1 MVRKVLLICGFLA
14 SLLYVGTDIL
24 AAMRYEGYSYTA
36 QAVSELSAIGA
47 PTRPLVV
54 PLFTMHSVLQ
64 IAFGLGVWMS
74 ARRKR
79 SLRFT
84 AGLLVGVGLIDLV
97 GPFFP
102 MHLRG
107 AELTLTDTM
116 HIILA
121 SVTVV
126 FILLTIGVGAN
137 AFGKRFRLYSIGTIA
152 VLVVGGAL
160 AFLDASRVA
169 ANRPT
174 PWLGVTEHL
183 NIYGYMLWMAVL
195 ALALL
200 RVRDTAASDDFSG
213 TSDSR

>member
-1 MVRKVLLICGFLA
+1 
-14 SLLYVGTDIL
+14 
-24 AAMRYEGYSYTA
+24 
-36 QAVSELSAIGA
+36 
-47 PTRPLVV
+47 
-54 PLFTMHSVLQ
+54 
-64 IAFGLGVWMS
+64 
-74 ARRKR
+74 
-79 SLRFT
+79 
-84 AGLLVGVGLIDLV
+84 
-97 GPFFP
+97 

-200 RVRDTAASDDFSG
+200 RVRDTAASDDFSRR
-213 TSDSR
+213 SDSR